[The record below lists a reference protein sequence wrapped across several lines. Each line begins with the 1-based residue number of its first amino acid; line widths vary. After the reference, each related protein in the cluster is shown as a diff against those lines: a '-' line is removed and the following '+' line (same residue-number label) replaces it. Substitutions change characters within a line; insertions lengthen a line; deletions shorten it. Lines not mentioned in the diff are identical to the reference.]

1 MSGLESDP
9 RQGGMRLLQYPLHQR
24 RDKRPRF
31 DYMSRMI
38 HLTAT
43 YWYFSSSLAAGGLRS
58 I

>member
-1 MSGLESDP
+1 MTKS
-9 RQGGMRLLQYPLHQR
+9 QRLGPHLKLLATR
-24 RDKRPRF
+24 VRDKTRRF